1 MQQNGDLSVIQNVGY
16 PNPARSHFRSQEIWQ
31 PFNQEYLNDGWLG
44 RYLDLQCK
52 EHQPTAGI
60 NIDSIDNLALK
71 GEEPNSITVKDPN
84 RFVTKTNWKMTASY
98 RITHS

>member
-1 MQQNGDLSVIQNVGY
+1 MWAIPILHVLIFEVKKFGNR
-16 PNPARSHFRSQEIWQ
+16 PT
-31 PFNQEYLNDGWLG
+31 NQEYLNDGWLG